1 MSDVN
6 SLSELA
12 NFIAKSPLASEDM
25 ATRQQA
31 VNAIRGNL
39 LPQTPRRKV
48 VDLLGTV
55 MALSSR
61 TRRIVQPRAKVEL
74 DVFSP
79 DSTRAVIMTLATT

>member
-12 NFIAKSPLASEDM
+12 NFIAKSPLASRDM
-25 ATRQQA
+25 AVRNKA
-31 VNAIRGNL
+31 VNAIRSNL
-39 LPQTPRRKV
+39 LPQPPARKV

-55 MALSSR
+55 MALSAR
-61 TRRIVQPRAKVEL
+61 TRRVVQPKTEIEL

-79 DSTRAVIMTLATT
+79 DSRRAVVLTLCQY